1 MMAEPGTPTGREQLQ
16 ATLNASMDASMKAEV
31 IATARAA
38 AVLAEQLEL
47 EAEAAAWVAASAAR
61 EEAAATGQGLMNQ
74 KCTPIE
80 EECLGL
86 AGPGSLASPGSSN
99 PGSFKRK
106 GDTGSSG
113 SAKSICREAAEG
125 FKQVL
130 QSPDPAS
137 VVMSKAPAAG
147 EFDLKALKEQQAAEM
162 KLKKKTEERAKKAKD
177 KEEEAPGVPS
187 ARFSFMPRED
197 ALLLEAAARLGKQ
210 WRKIA
215 EILPG
220 RTENSV

>member
-1 MMAEPGTPTGREQLQ
+1 MIVRTR
-16 ATLNASMDASMKAEV
+16 TLV
-31 IATARAA
+31 AA
-38 AVLAEQLEL
+38 A
-47 EAEAAAWVAASAAR
+47 AALTLVAIPVSGCGGDSSASS
-61 EEAAATGQGLMNQ
+61 T
-74 KCTPIE
+74 
-80 EECLGL
+80 
-86 AGPGSLASPGSSN
+86 
-99 PGSFKRK
+99 
-106 GDTGSSG
+106 
-113 SAKSICREAAEG
+113 
-125 FKQVL
+125 
-130 QSPDPAS
+130 
-137 VVMSKAPAAG
+137 APAAGEFTAG
-147 EFDLKALKEQQAAEM
+147 EFDLKALKEQQAAER